1 MSWVHQ
7 VPPKPP
13 AKGQTRA
20 EGFRLETGFRA
31 VERTEF
37 DKYVRICHYNLHSI
51 IFSES
56 SHIWCSLLYNV
67 FFETLC
73 RLLSGS

>member
-37 DKYVRICHYNLHSI
+37 DKYVRTFHY
-51 IFSES
+51 F
-56 SHIWCSLLYNV
+56 
-67 FFETLC
+67 
-73 RLLSGS
+73 LLSLVSPKLLVFSGVLFINILLKPYIGC